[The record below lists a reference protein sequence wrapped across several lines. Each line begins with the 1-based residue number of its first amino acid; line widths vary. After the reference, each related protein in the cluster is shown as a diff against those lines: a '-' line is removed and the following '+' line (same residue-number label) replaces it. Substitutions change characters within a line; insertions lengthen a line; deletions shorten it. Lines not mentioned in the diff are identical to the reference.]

1 MHKLVSNV
9 VICNNHRNHGFE
21 VSTASHGHIATK
33 SFATAASPSRLQL
46 VTAILCM
53 CSLPLPL
60 LQKRELSQF
69 ALPPLQPLGAALPH
83 QLRAQSTEATE
94 YAVQ

>member
-1 MHKLVSNV
+1 
-9 VICNNHRNHGFE
+9 
-21 VSTASHGHIATK
+21 
-33 SFATAASPSRLQL
+33 
-46 VTAILCM
+46 M

-69 ALPPLQPLGAALPH
+69 PLPPLQPLGAALPH